1 MKRTT
6 RAASGGPGREM
17 TPCYGSSGVTIVVP
31 GASWR
36 VVFSGRLIQTTVG
49 GGLGAWRPLHEP
61 LGMGETGA
69 VLKEVAAIA
78 LVRWHFGWV
87 LLRLTSAVIQ
97 KQLGTS

>member
-36 VVFSGRLIQTTVG
+36 VVFSGRLIQTPVG
-49 GGLGAWRPLHEP
+49 GGLGPWRPLHEP
-61 LGMGETGA
+61 LGMGETGGQAGA
-69 VLKEVAAIA
+69 VADCEDGGGAAVVHVGRREVARP
-78 LVRWHFGWV
+78 L
-87 LLRLTSAVIQ
+87 
-97 KQLGTS
+97 